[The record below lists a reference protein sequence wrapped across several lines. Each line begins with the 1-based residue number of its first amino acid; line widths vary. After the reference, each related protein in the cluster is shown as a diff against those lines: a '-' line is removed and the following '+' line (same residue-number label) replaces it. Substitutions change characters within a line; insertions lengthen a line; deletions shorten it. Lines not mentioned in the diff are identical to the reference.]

1 MLISAASQFRNAIL
15 ACGLE
20 PPSVI
25 EPGKI
30 HRFPGIGKQQS
41 NRAGW
46 CMLFD
51 DSMGG
56 CYGDWASGF
65 SGNWQANRNKVLSD
79 TERATF
85 IRRANESKTQAE
97 VIRKAKH
104 VDAANRA
111 SAIWNGASPA
121 PGDHPYLM
129 RKGIKMH
136 NARLHKDSLVLPVV
150 DFSGRLSSL
159 QFIGQDG
166 NKLLLPGGRKQG
178 CFIPIKNDA
187 SDSARVI
194 ICEGWA
200 TGCTLAEDDPA
211 SRVFAAIDAGNLK
224 QVAVAARSKWP
235 SVELVIAGDD
245 DRLTAGN
252 PGVTKARA
260 AAITTG
266 ALLAIPH
273 WPVGSPETLTDFN
286 DLALWI
292 KGGLRG

>member
-1 MLISAASQFRNAIL
+1 MMLNTVSQFSDAIK
-15 ACGLE
+15 ASGLE
-20 PPSVI
+20 PPTI
-25 EPGKI
+25 IKPGKI

-41 NRAGW
+41 NRSGW

-51 DSMGG
+51 DGMGG
-56 CYGDWASGF
+56 CYGDWASDL
-65 SGNWQANRNKVLSD
+65 SENWQAKRNKSFSHA
-79 TERATF
+79 ERSTF
-85 IRRANESKTQAE
+85 THLANESKTQAE
-97 VIRKAKH
+97 VIRNAKH

-150 DFSGRLSSL
+150 DFSGMLSSL

-187 SDSARVI
+187 SDSTRVI

-211 SRVFAAIDAGNLK
+211 SRVLAAIDAGNLK